1 MTTTNARIPH
11 TASLAT
17 VALMEAIADC
27 LPHARIDLV
36 TIGNG
41 EQVIVLNRRSMKQV
55 FVWDEADWER
65 LLPELDTRWEG

>member
-1 MTTTNARIPH
+1 MTTSNMRIPH
-11 TASLAT
+11 SANLAT
-17 VALMEAIADC
+17 VALMEAIQDS

-55 FVWDEADWER
+55 FVWNEEDWQR
-65 LLPELDTRWEG
+65 LLPELDRQWEG